1 MSGDYKV
8 SLLCGLL
15 QVSRSGYYGWQTRQR
30 DPGPRAVANHAL
42 RVEIRAAFATHH
54 ERYGSPRLARVL
66 ASRPSR
72 NRVARLMRLE
82 HLRARQRSKFRVQTT
97 NSRHAHP
104 IAPNRLPDVKVVRP
118 AQVWVTDA
126 TAILTRQGWLYVVAL
141 LDVFT
146 RRVVGWAMHETLDTP
161 LTVRALAMALAR
173 VRPTQPL
180 IVHSD
185 RGSQFA
191 SGAYRQAL
199 QQADLTASMS
209 RQGNCY
215 DNAFI
220 ESFWS
225 SLKYEVVFTRPAF
238 ATRDEARTAV
248 FHYIET
254 YYNRVRLH
262 SSLGY
267 RSPVA
272 FESSLTKTNRPNPRP

>member
-1 MSGDYKV
+1 MSGDYGIALLC
-8 SLLCGLL
+8 SLLH
-15 QVSRSGYYGWQTRQR
+15 VSRSGYYGWQLRR
-30 DPGPRAVANHAL
+30 RHPGPRARENRAL
-42 RVEIRAAFATHH
+42 RAEIRTAFATHK

-66 ASRPSR
+66 AGKPSR

-82 HLRARQRSKFRVQTT
+82 HLQARQRSKFRVKTT
-97 NSRHAHP
+97 NSRHEHP
-104 IAPNRLPDVKVVRP
+104 IAPNRLPDVKIVRP

-146 RRVVGWAMHETLDTP
+146 RRVVGWAMHETLDAP
-161 LTVRALAMALAR
+161 LTVRALEMALAR
-173 VRPTQPL
+173 VRPTEPL

-191 SGAYRQAL
+191 SAAYRHAL

-209 RQGNCY
+209 RKGNCY
-215 DNAFI
+215 DNAHI

-225 SLKYEVVFTRPAF
+225 SLKYEVVFTSPAF
-238 ATRDEARTAV
+238 ATRDEARMAV

-267 RSPVA
+267 LSPVA
-272 FESSLTKTNRPNPRP
+272 FESSLTKTKSP